1 MPAIITNKFRV
12 HNSEQFTESFSEAA
26 SNVYYMGIGRPQAF
40 GTLTRGDSRT
50 TNEGTDTVPLTPVDS
65 IQDEYYY
72 FDDMLAAK
80 RVTTSDVSYVVPR
93 RNWTAGVVYDYYRH
107 DYGNR
112 ITGTTTTQTSNSGAS
127 TLWDSTFYVLTSTY
141 QVFKCLDNN
150 GGAAVTSGNEPSV
163 AEGTTTILTTGDG
176 YKWKYMYTL
185 SAAQQTNF
193 LSTDFMPVA
202 TNTTISNATV
212 DSGIDIVKI
221 KSAGTGG
228 TTGTH
233 GSIPI
238 RGDGSSG
245 TVSVTIAGGA
255 VTGVTV
261 TSVGSGYTFGY
272 ITLSDI
278 NSNGGGS
285 LTGAELDVIIPP
297 RNLTAAGSA
306 YGGHGAN
313 AVKEL
318 GAYYVMLNTNF
329 EADETSNTGDF
340 TTSNDFRRVMLIR
353 DPQSGGSAA
362 SVTTLRGTKAIFL
375 SSASGTFT
383 VDEEINQATTG
394 AVGKVVE
401 HDTTNSILYYI
412 QTRFNDHGVDSNG
425 DLTAFSGTNTITG
438 QSSSVT
444 ATPSS
449 SSTTVDNISFTS
461 GYAGAEIDS
470 NTGDVIYVENRS
482 PITRASDQTENV
494 KLIIEF

>member
-1 MPAIITNKFRV
+1 MPAIITNKFRI
-12 HNSEQFTESFSEAA
+12 HNSEQFTESFSEAV

-65 IQDEYYY
+65 VQDEYYY

-80 RVTTSDVSYVVPR
+80 RVTSSDVSYVVPR

-112 ITGTTTTQTSNSGAS
+112 ITGTTTTQTSDSGAS

-150 GGAAVTSGNEPSV
+150 GGAVTVSGNEPSV

-193 LSTDFMPVA
+193 LSTDFMPVS
-202 TNTTISNATV
+202 TNTTISNAAV
-212 DSGIDIVKI
+212 DGGIDIVKI
-221 KSAGTGG
+221 KTAGTGG
-228 TTGTH
+228 TDGTH
-233 GSIPI
+233 TSIPI

-245 TVSVTIAGGA
+245 TVSVTISSGA
-255 VTGVTV
+255 VTAVTV
-261 TSVGSGYTFGY
+261 TNVGSGYTFGY
-272 ITLSDI
+272 ITIADIIAAGGTGLS
-278 NSNGGGS
+278 G
-285 LTGAELDVIIPP
+285 TELDVIIPP
-297 RNLTAAGSA
+297 RNITAAGSA
-306 YGGHGAN
+306 YGGHGAD

-362 SVTTLRGTKAIFL
+362 TATTLRGTKAIFL

-449 SSTTVDNISFTS
+449 STSTVDNISFTS